1 MKKEI
6 VEVPFVAHESAMNRM
21 ERTNKRLSII
31 AIVELVVILLMFA
44 GIMIYFYLPT
54 EVEET
59 TTNASQDINE
69 VENSNIN
76 QNVGE

>member
-21 ERTNKRLSII
+21 ERTNKRLGII

-44 GIMIYFYLPT
+44 GIMVYFYLPT

-59 TTNASQDINE
+59 TTNSQDVSEI
-69 VENSNIN
+69 ENSKIN
-76 QNVGE
+76 QSIGE